1 MSRVSFVREEPS
13 PSDCPPVRPA
23 SHVVVVAAQGLTR
36 VAHFQPALP
45 LAALGS
51 LANGL
56 FPRKSPMM
64 RPTARWSTAGFLSWA
79 VTVALGGGSA
89 FAPSL
94 PASAASAPTVT
105 AVSPSAGPL
114 VGGNT
119 VTLTGTTFT
128 GASKVLFGT
137 LPATRFTV
145 ASATKITAVVP
156 AATAGTV
163 NVRVTTPSGTSAGAP
178 QNRYTYQAVPTV
190 TAVSPT
196 EGPLAGANTVT
207 LTGTSF
213 TGASKVLFGTGV
225 GLAAIR
231 AWRPAAVFAL
241 VHAKITAVAP
251 GGAPGTVSV
260 RVTTPGGTSLG
271 TSQNRY
277 KYVGAISAG
286 RFHTC
291 ALATLGA
298 VKCWGDNEFGELG
311 NGTTVN
317 SSTPVQ
323 VSGLT
328 SGVKAISAGS
338 ESDTPG
344 HTCALTTGGA
354 VKCWGGN
361 WDGQLGNGTTTG
373 SSTPVQVSGLTS
385 GVVAITSG
393 LFHTCALTS
402 GGAAKCWGFN
412 GTGQLG
418 TGTTS
423 GSKTP
428 VQVTGLTTGVTAIT
442 AGVMHTCAIAAGG
455 AAKCW
460 GFNSGG
466 QLGNGTTTT
475 SPTPLQVT
483 GLATGVTAINADTWN
498 TCAVASGAAK
508 CWGYNAGGQL
518 GNGTTADSATPVQVS
533 GLTTGVAAISAG
545 LFHACALTVAGVA
558 KCWGANADGQ
568 LGNGTTTDSLTPVSV
583 TGL

>member
-79 VTVALGGGSA
+79 VTVALGVGSA

-213 TGASKVLFGTGV
+213 TGASKVLFGS
-225 GLAAIR
+225 
-231 AWRPAAVFAL
+231 RPATRLTVVSAT
-241 VHAKITAVAP
+241 KITAVAP